1 MYVLAVTG
9 GLGAGKTTAA
19 EYFRGRGAVVLSLD
33 DIARRQLAIGTM
45 VYQRVVEEFGESIL
59 GPDGSIDVRHLA
71 REAFSSPE
79 RAHALNA
86 IVHPAVLRE
95 LAPGLTEM
103 GLLLNP
109 PRVVVLDVPLLVE
122 APAFAELATDT
133 LAIAA
138 SVETRVARAIARG
151 MSEVDVRARIVCQ
164 ATDAE
169 RQAIADFVIDNDGT
183 PEEFLIKLARF
194 WDEKVDGGA

>member
-33 DIARRQLAIGTM
+33 EIAHRQLAAGTP
-45 VYQRVVEEFGESIL
+45 VYARVVEEFGDAVL
-59 GPDGSIDVRHLA
+59 GEDGAIETASLA
-71 REAFSSPE
+71 REAFGSPE
-79 RAHALNA
+79 RASALNA

-95 LAPGLTEM
+95 VAPGLTDM

-109 PRVVVLDVPLLVE
+109 PRVVVLEVPLLVE
-122 APAFAELATDT
+122 APAFGELATEV

-138 SVETRVARAIARG
+138 PVEVRVARAVARG
-151 MSEVDVRARIVCQ
+151 MSENDARARIACQ

-169 RQAIADFVIDNDGT
+169 RRKVADHVIDNDGT
-183 PEEFLIKLARF
+183 PREFLVKLARF
-194 WDEKVDGGA
+194 WDEVVDGEP